1 MVVSKSQPNKMDS
14 EPIID
19 MGPVYQEKKIKNNNL
34 YISFSKFFSYDHFTF
49 VFLLGN

>member
-1 MVVSKSQPNKMDS
+1 MVASKSQPNKMDS

-19 MGPVYQEKKIKNNNL
+19 MGPVYQEKKLKIII
-34 YISFSKFFSYDHFTF
+34 YISLFSKFFSYDHFTF